1 MTDAVIV
8 STARTPI
15 GRAFRGALNNVKSPT
30 LMGHAIR
37 YAIAQA
43 KIEAD
48 EVEDVVIG
56 TVLAAGT
63 AGMNVARHASH
74 VAGLPVTTS
83 SQTMDRQCA
92 SGLMA
97 VATAAKQIMVDG
109 MPIVVAGGQEN
120 ISAVQAPYF
129 DWVTREQDRNSIHAV
144 AEAYMPMLQTAEFVA
159 KKYGIGSPI
168 GGEEPEQ
175 QGPFALSVPV
185 TPQRCPSAIHRRFP
199 MRRRRNLKPPALE
212 EQFHRSRT
220 DPCSLATG
228 DRGSHARRRPQS
240 RASATAA

>member
-109 MPIVVAGGQEN
+109 MPIVLAGGQEN

-159 KKYGIGSPI
+159 KKYGIS
-168 GGEEPEQ
+168 
-175 QGPFALSVPV
+175 
-185 TPQRCPSAIHRRFP
+185 R
-199 MRRRRNLKPPALE
+199 E
-212 EQFHRSRT
+212 EQ
-220 DPCSLATG
+220 
-228 DRGSHARRRPQS
+228 RRYLL
-240 RASATAA
+240 